1 MFQAS
6 VPVSAGSVVAGPAA
20 WCLALGG
27 GSGWIYVQTD
37 NYWSGTVF
45 APNPSNAWNFNGPRR
60 AAPSGPAPPGGR
72 PQRSGGQG
80 AKGRNGNQNDDN
92 QNNPLF
98 AVAVLPGG

>member
-1 MFQAS
+1 
-6 VPVSAGSVVAGPAA
+6 VAGGPAA
-20 WCLALGG
+20 WLLALGG

-45 APNPSNAWNFNGPRR
+45 APNPSNAWNFN
-60 AAPSGPAPPGGR
+60 AD
-72 PQRSGGQG
+72 
-80 AKGRNGNQNDDN
+80 NGNQNDDN